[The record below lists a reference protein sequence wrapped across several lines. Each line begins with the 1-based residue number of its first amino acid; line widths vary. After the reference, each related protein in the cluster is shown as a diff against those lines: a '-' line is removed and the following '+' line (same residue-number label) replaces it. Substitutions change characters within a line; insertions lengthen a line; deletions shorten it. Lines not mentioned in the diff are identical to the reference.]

1 MTFTFENTLKIAI
14 PKKGRLYDTCM
25 DLLKGADIKFSKKN
39 RLDIAYCT
47 NFPIALIFLPAKD
60 IPTYVADGSIHA
72 GITGSDMVLE
82 SQVTDKITQVLK
94 LGFGKCRLV
103 VQIPEGS
110 ELKLQDLNGKKIVSS
125 FPNTV
130 KDYFENVLK
139 MKVNCSYV
147 SGSVEIACQL
157 GLADAI
163 CDLVES
169 GDTMKAA
176 GLKELHTIHSSE
188 CMLIANP
195 NAPFQ
200 ELLKT
205 IKGRIQGVIDA
216 KKYVY
221 CTYNVPR
228 AKLSEARQITPGKK
242 APTLSPLEKEDWV
255 SVSVMID
262 QDRQGDIMDRLIA
275 IGGDS
280 ILIFDIHNCR

>member
-1 MTFTFENTLKIAI
+1 MTFNFDDKLKIAI

-25 DLLKGADIKFSKKN
+25 DMLKGADIKFSKKN

-47 NFPIALIFLPAKD
+47 NLPIALIFLPAKD
-60 IPTYVADGSIHA
+60 IPIYVADGSIHA

-82 SQVTDKITQVLK
+82 SQVRNKVTEELR

-103 VQIPEGS
+103 VQVPEGS
-110 ELKLQDLNGKKIVSS
+110 KMKIEDLNEKKIVSS

-130 KDYFENVLK
+130 KDYFKNKLRLEI
-139 MKVNCSYV
+139 NCSYV

-157 GLADAI
+157 GLADAV

-188 CMLIANP
+188 CVLIANP
-195 NAPFQ
+195 NNPFKD
-200 ELLKT
+200 LFKT
-205 IKGRIQGVIDA
+205 ITGRIQGVIDA
-216 KKYVY
+216 KKHVY

-228 AKLSEARQITPGKK
+228 SSLRDAKLITPGRK
-242 APTLSPLEKEDWV
+242 APTVSPLENEEWV

-262 QDRQGDIMDRLIA
+262 QEKQGDIMDKLLDVGA
-275 IGGDS
+275 SD